1 MEEET
6 KNEKTTDEGS
16 GAEEPQTET
25 TKAEETNAETE
36 DAKREE
42 VKAVASEAEDTEV
55 VKIEAEETKAQETKP
70 EEKISEETAEEEK
83 PLDKMTAPELRK
95 IAREIPGVDG
105 VHAMKKQEL
114 LAVIKEA
121 RGIKDEEPAKKS
133 AKEINVKALKEKI
146 ARLKVEKAAARE
158 AKDRQKV
165 DIIRRRI
172 NRLKKRTRR
181 AA

>member
-42 VKAVASEAEDTEV
+42 VKAAATEAEDTEV
-55 VKIEAEETKAQETKP
+55 VKIEA
-70 EEKISEETAEEEK
+70 EETAEEEK
-83 PLDKMTAPELRK
+83 PLDKMTAPELRE